1 LLILANKTKN
11 KKNLFRLL
19 LLIIVILPPITSI
32 IETSDIYEAII
43 RYNLGPE
50 TKAYGS
56 SAIIYAIVGFIPT
69 FIMFYYQNKPN
80 KSTVDWVSFSVITLG
95 IVVFIFSVLQNFS
108 SFGILAEDYS
118 ISTIHIHY
126 LSLILGLWISFLYL
140 KRQNSIK
147 SENI

>member
-1 LLILANKTKN
+1 
-11 KKNLFRLL
+11 LL